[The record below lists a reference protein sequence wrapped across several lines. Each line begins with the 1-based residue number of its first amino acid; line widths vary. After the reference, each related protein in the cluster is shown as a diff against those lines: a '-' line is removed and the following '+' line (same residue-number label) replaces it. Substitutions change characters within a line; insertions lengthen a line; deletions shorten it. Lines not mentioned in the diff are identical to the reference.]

1 MFFRGILPAVV
12 TPFDARG
19 ELDFGALGD
28 LVGWLIDSGC
38 HGIVAIGTMGEY
50 RSLSP
55 AERTRL
61 IETVGAA
68 IGGRVPLTVGVSADS
83 AQEAS
88 RFAGQAKSLG
98 ASGLMSLPPVSYH
111 ADDHELTEFFS
122 RVADATDL
130 PLLLYNNPEGS
141 KNDLMPETIAALS
154 NIPNVAGVKEC
165 SGDARRIAHIL
176 EMTSGAFEVVV
187 GGDDWAL
194 EGLCAG
200 ATGWV
205 SGCANAAPREC
216 VALFDACERGDLTRA
231 RAINGALLPLARFD
245 MHPKLVQFYKAA
257 LDEIGRYGGASRG
270 PRLPLSEGERALV
283 NDAVRALKSVTVSG

>member
-1 MFFRGILPAVV
+1 MLFRGILPAVV
-12 TPFDARG
+12 TPFDAQS
-19 ELDFGALGD
+19 ELDFEALGS

-50 RSLSP
+50 RSLSSS
-55 AERTRL
+55 ERTRVV
-61 IETVGAA
+61 ESVAA
-68 IGGRVPLTVGVSADS
+68 AVGGRVPMTVGVSADS

-88 RFAGQAKSLG
+88 RFAVQAQTLG
-98 ASGLMSLPPVSYH
+98 ASRLMCLPPVSYH
-111 ADDHELTEFFS
+111 ADEGELTAFFS
-122 RVADATDL
+122 RIADATEL

-154 NIPNVAGVKEC
+154 HIPNIAGVKEC
-165 SGDARRIAHIL
+165 SGDARRIASIL
-176 EMTSGAFEVVV
+176 EMTDGGFEVVV

-216 VALFDACERGDLTRA
+216 VALFDACERGDLAHA
-231 RAINGALLPLARFD
+231 RAIYSALLPLARFD

-257 LDEIGRYGGASRG
+257 LDEMGRYGGGSRQ
-270 PRLPLSEGERALV
+270 PRLPLSEEERALV
-283 NDAVRALKSVTVSG
+283 RDAVRALQSVAIAD